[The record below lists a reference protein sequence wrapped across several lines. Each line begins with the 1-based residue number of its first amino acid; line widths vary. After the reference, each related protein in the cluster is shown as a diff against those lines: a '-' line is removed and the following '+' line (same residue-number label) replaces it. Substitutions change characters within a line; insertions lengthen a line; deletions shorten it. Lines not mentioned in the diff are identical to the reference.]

1 MNSAERRV
9 VSIIEELV
17 EHINELYVKLRFPY
31 IGSDYEY
38 QRSAQRW
45 AAKEFYFEISDRAPK
60 TPTDLYLIAECFVRK
75 MNSLSSH
82 DYMFSIAYDVAVELY
97 DFIIGV

>member
-9 VSIIEELV
+9 VSILTDLV
-17 EHINELYVKLRFPY
+17 EHINKMYVKPKFPY
-31 IGSDYEY
+31 VGQDYEY
-38 QRSAQRW
+38 QHSVKKW
-45 AAKEFYFEISDRAPK
+45 AAKEFYFEISDRAPS

-75 MNSLSSH
+75 MNSLSTL
-82 DYMFSIAYDVAVELY
+82 DYMYSIAYDVAVELY